1 MINFS
6 DVEVLQSWKN
16 TKNKTGVY
24 IHGPFCKEQCEY
36 CTYKGTLYNK
46 AAFKRYYSDYLP
58 KLLEFYKPVLSSDI
72 IHCYFFGGGTP
83 SLMSPQTMRDIFDCI
98 PNFKENPNKV
108 MEFHMCDWTREQLDT
123 LKEYNFNT
131 VIACVQ
137 TFDNEILK
145 KQGRRRPKSP
155 EIIYEFIEYAN
166 SLGLHTMSDVIFFD
180 DLDRLASDMQ
190 TLADHNTTE
199 ITVQTIHSTD
209 KAGEFDIP
217 VTGIINEFLENNLEY
232 VKQPRVRENPLNDF
246 CDVDGNKIWKESKV
260 YKKGVDWY
268 EMYAVDLGF
277 LDGLYTGI
285 GSVYSTDFNTLGIG
299 SYNNWKYTFS
309 KIEDRLEYIEVGD
322 TYTPKWYVTYNKDNY
337 PTKKL
342 ISEFYKK
349 LEDNI
354 GEPPDGITFSFKTS
368 VQQHNE
374 DTINKW
380 VARELEAFV
389 SWQEDSII
397 VSDYAIKLKN
407 LFPDWTWNK

>member
-24 IHGPFCKEQCEY
+24 IHSPFCKEQCEY

-309 KIEDRLEYIEVGD
+309 KIKKMNNIETG
-322 TYTPKWYVTYNKDNY
+322 
-337 PTKKL
+337 
-342 ISEFYKK
+342 S
-349 LEDNI
+349 
-354 GEPPDGITFSFKTS
+354 
-368 VQQHNE
+368 
-374 DTINKW
+374 
-380 VARELEAFV
+380 
-389 SWQEDSII
+389 
-397 VSDYAIKLKN
+397 
-407 LFPDWTWNK
+407 